1 MNQIC
6 PVSRKMLD
14 FAKSTDTRAEFRK
27 SQEAIRIPVINEI
40 CKFPPHL
47 DPFDQ
52 ENYLY
57 KLSWDYLNYPTQKW
71 YIWTSFQTS
80 RKRFLKLQE
89 AILLTV
95 INEIFKFLPHLH
107 LFDQE
112 ENL

>member
-52 ENYLY
+52 
-57 KLSWDYLNYPTQKW
+57 KT
-71 YIWTSFQTS
+71 IC
-80 RKRFLKLQE
+80 
-89 AILLTV
+89 
-95 INEIFKFLPHLH
+95 INSPETT
-107 LFDQE
+107 
-112 ENL
+112 